1 MPATETQQAT
11 DEQAARIM
19 SIKDAHN
26 SWVTAYESIRP
37 TGEVDSRAKLV
48 LVSALVLIALCLA
61 TEKPDSINVLGFT
74 FKPREWL
81 VLGIPLLVVVLY
93 SAVQLYLAWS
103 VQRSKTEHAIFAPIL
118 SIRTWIQTMMTAQI
132 ENGRKFIDEIFEM
145 SRRRAEIQEW
155 YTAQSDA
162 VLQQNTSDLKQAG
175 AIESEEISE
184 RLKRRWD
191 DLQTEYEKRRSDSGL
206 TDHEKKV
213 DTYLDDLVAGKKT
226 RDLVLA
232 EGALQDWQRVIRMR
246 KVRAML
252 DLVIPLFV
260 AIIAIYVFV
269 ITMISPSYLSAIGS
283 YLSKGR

>member
-1 MPATETQQAT
+1 
-11 DEQAARIM
+11 M

-48 LVSALVLIALCLA
+48 LVSALVLIALCLV

-93 SAVQLYLAWS
+93 STVQLYLAWS

-213 DTYLDDLVAGKKT
+213 DS
-226 RDLVLA
+226 
-232 EGALQDWQRVIRMR
+232 
-246 KVRAML
+246 
-252 DLVIPLFV
+252 
-260 AIIAIYVFV
+260 IYVAV
-269 ITMISPSYLSAIGS
+269 LTNSRKRRLNPAASSQ
-283 YLSKGR
+283 KGACPVLGR